1 MRSTVVLEQ
10 LPWLKVFSAEHDVE
24 SLGCLYHPSIEYI
37 SFDLLTAQG
46 TIRQWSDEQWEA
58 LAERC
63 PNLKCVAWMDDL
75 FSYSELPAK
84 QFQRFDGGVKIVNA
98 MVEARVF
105 SEAPALSR
113 QWQKLMPLWWR
124 FSICFR
130 FYCRSFLPAVD
141 LFWIVWNQ
149 LGGLLVRH

>member
-1 MRSTVVLEQ
+1 MRPTHVLEQ
-10 LPWLKVFSAEHDVE
+10 LPWITIFSVERDVE

-46 TIRQWSDEQWEA
+46 AIRQWSDEQWEA

-75 FSYSELPAK
+75 FFYSGLPAN
-84 QFQRFDGGVKIVNA
+84 QFQGFDGGVKIVDA
-98 MVEARVF
+98 MVEAQVF

-113 QWQKLMPLWWR
+113 QWLKLMLLWWR

-130 FYCRSFLPAVD
+130 FNCRSFRPAVD
-141 LFWIVWNQ
+141 S
-149 LGGLLVRH
+149 